1 MNHVLT
7 RLDLADSLL
16 CSLPS
21 RSRIAGSP
29 KLPSIRTFR
38 IRVDRTMPF
47 EFVANLMSPFC
58 GLWEA
63 DVCFDYSDYDSAL
76 SGIGGEAQADV
87 YIIWL
92 DWRIY
97 ARSMSAQEAAQ
108 WLNERIVKLR
118 MVTDKPIWINNWPES
133 LEDANRVLSF
143 RASDRGWF
151 RKLNSFLLGA
161 VENNTGCVLI
171 DLAQLAHEGT
181 ESFYDYRNEE
191 ISNYPFSN
199 QATTMISRHLG
210 VQLLPAS
217 LVPRLKAIA
226 LDLDDTLYHG
236 VLGEEGAE
244 GVTLTEGHHRLQRL
258 LLQLKQSGI
267 MLTLCS
273 RNEEE
278 DVKALFDARTDFP
291 LRWDDFAA
299 VRANWQT
306 KAENLNRLS
315 QILNIDP
322 SAFLFVDDNPAEL
335 VKMAAELPEVRLLR
349 AKRNGEETMLGLCH
363 FPGLYQLHRD
373 DIAVSRTTDIQAN
386 QAREKIRQTASDY
399 HSYLDSLNMVIT
411 IYENEASHVK
421 RLYDLSH
428 KTNQFNLALRRMTE
442 NEANDVMDA
451 SKYVT
456 ITVGL
461 SDILSDSGIIGTFV
475 CRLDGEQA
483 HLIETLF
490 SCRALGRDIE
500 TVAFAW
506 TLEKLMDRGVQRIHI
521 EMSQGPRNAPAL
533 DWIKR
538 FVEGSPEQLPLRDLY
553 ARVKAACGNHPA
565 RVEVNR

>member
-118 MVTDKPIWINNWPES
+118 KATDKPIWINNWPES
-133 LEDANRVLSF
+133 LEDADRVLSF
-143 RASDRGWF
+143 RAGDRGWF

-171 DLAQLAHEGT
+171 DLAQLAHEGS

-191 ISNYPFSN
+191 ISSYPFSN
-199 QATTMISRHLG
+199 QATTIISRHLG
-210 VQLLPAS
+210 VQLLPAC

-291 LRWDDFAA
+291 LSWDDFAA

-306 KAENLNRLS
+306 KAENLNQLS

-349 AKRNGEETMLGLCH
+349 AKRNGAETMLGLCH

-442 NEANDVMDA
+442 NEAHDVMDA

-461 SDILSDSGIIGTFV
+461 SDILSDSGIIGAFV
-475 CRLDGEQA
+475 CRLDGEQT

-506 TLEKLMDRGVQRIHI
+506 ILKKLMDRGVQRIHI

-538 FVEGSPEQLPLRDLY
+538 FVEGSPEQLPLSELY
-553 ARVKAACGNHPA
+553 ARVIAACGNHPA
-565 RVEVNR
+565 RVEVN

>member
-1 MNHVLT
+1 MKHVLT
-7 RLDLADSLL
+7 YLELADSLL

-21 RSRIAGSP
+21 RARIAGSP
-29 KLPSIRTFR
+29 NLPCNRTFR

-58 GLWEA
+58 SLWEA
-63 DVCFDYSDYDSAL
+63 GVHFDYSDYDSAL
-76 SGIGGEAQADV
+76 SGIGGETQADV

-97 ARSMSAQEAAQ
+97 ARSMSAKEAAH

-118 MVTDKPIWINNWPES
+118 MSTDKPIWVNNWPES

-143 RASDRGWF
+143 RASDRRWF
-151 RKLNSFLLGA
+151 RKINSYLLES

-171 DLAQLAHEGT
+171 DLAQLTHEGT
-181 ESFYDYRNEE
+181 ESFYDFRNEK

-199 QATTMISRHLG
+199 QATTIISRHLS
-210 VQLLPAS
+210 VHLLPAS
-217 LVPRLKAIA
+217 CTPRLKAIA
-226 LDLDDTLYHG
+226 LDLDDTLYTG

-258 LLQLKQSGI
+258 LLQLKQSGVL
-267 MLTLCS
+267 LTLCS

-278 DVKALFDARTDFP
+278 DVKALFDTRSDFP

-299 VRANWQT
+299 VCANWQT
-306 KAENLNRLS
+306 KAENLNRLA

-335 VKMAAELPEVRLLR
+335 VKMAAALPVVRLLR
-349 AKRNGEETMLGLCH
+349 AKESGEETMLGLCH
-363 FPGLYQLHRD
+363 FPGLYQLHPD
-373 DIAVSRTTDIQAN
+373 SMAVSRTTDIQAN
-386 QAREKIRQTASDY
+386 QAREKIRQSAADY
-399 HSYLDSLNMVIT
+399 QSYLDSLNMVIT
-411 IYENEASHVK
+411 IYENEVSHVT
-421 RLYDLSH
+421 RLHELSH

-442 NEANDVMDA
+442 VEANDVMDA
-451 SKYVT
+451 LKYMT
-456 ITVGL
+456 ITVRL
-461 SDILSDSGIIGTFV
+461 SDILSDSGIIGAFV

-483 HLIETLF
+483 HVIETLF
-490 SCRALGRDIE
+490 SCRALGREIE

-506 TLEKLMDRGVQRIHI
+506 ILEKLMDRGVQRIHI

-538 FVEGSPEQLPLRDLY
+538 FVEGSPEQLPLKDLY
-553 ARVKAACGNHPA
+553 ARVKAACGSHPA

>member
-133 LEDANRVLSF
+133 LEDADRVLSF

-161 VENNTGCVLI
+161 VEKNTGCVLI

-199 QATTMISRHLG
+199 QATTIVSRHLG

-244 GVTLTEGHHRLQRL
+244 RVTLTEGHHRLQRL

-506 TLEKLMDRGVQRIHI
+506 ILEKLMDRGVQRIHI

>member
-7 RLDLADSLL
+7 YLDLADSLL

-21 RSRIAGSP
+21 RARIAGSP
-29 KLPSIRTFR
+29 KLPCNRTFR

-47 EFVANLMSPFC
+47 EFVANLMPPFC

-76 SGIGGEAQADV
+76 SGIGGETQADV

-97 ARSMSAQEAAQ
+97 ASSMSAQEAAH

-133 LEDANRVLSF
+133 LEDADRVLSF

-151 RKLNSFLLGA
+151 RKLNSYLLES

-171 DLAQLAHEGT
+171 DLAELAHEGT

-191 ISNYPFSN
+191 ISSYPFSN
-199 QATTMISRHLG
+199 QATIIISRHLG
-210 VQLLPAS
+210 VHLLPAS
-217 LVPRLKAIA
+217 CVPRLKAIA

-258 LLQLKQSGI
+258 LLKLKQSGVL
-267 MLTLCS
+267 LTLCS

-278 DVKALFDARTDFP
+278 DVKALFDTRSDFP
-291 LRWDDFAA
+291 LRWNDFAA
-299 VRANWQT
+299 VCANWQT
-306 KAENLNRLS
+306 KAENLNRLAR
-315 QILNIDP
+315 ILNIDP
-322 SAFLFVDDNPAEL
+322 SAFVFVDDNPAEL
-335 VKMAAELPEVRLLR
+335 VKMAAVLPEVRLLR
-349 AKRNGEETMLGLCH
+349 AKQNGEETMFGLCH
-363 FPGLYQLHRD
+363 FPGLYQLHQD
-373 DIAVSRTTDIQAN
+373 NMAVSRTTDIQAN
-386 QAREKIRQTASDY
+386 QTREKIRQSASDY
-399 HSYLDSLNMVIT
+399 RSYLDSLNMVVT
-411 IYENEASHVK
+411 IYENEASHVT
-421 RLYDLSH
+421 RLHELSH

-442 NEANDVMDA
+442 VEANDVMNA
-451 SKYVT
+451 SKYAT
-456 ITVGL
+456 ITIRL
-461 SDILSDSGIIGTFV
+461 SDILSDSGIIGAFI

-490 SCRALGRDIE
+490 SCRALGREIE

-506 TLEKLMDRGVQRIHI
+506 ILEKLMDRGVQRINI
-521 EMSQGPRNAPAL
+521 EMAQGPRNAPAL

-538 FVEGSPEQLPLRDLY
+538 FVTGSPEQLALKDLY
-553 ARVKAACGNHPA
+553 ARVKAACGSHPA

>member
-7 RLDLADSLL
+7 YLDLADSLL

-21 RSRIAGSP
+21 RARIAGSP
-29 KLPSIRTFR
+29 KLPCNRTFR

-47 EFVANLMSPFC
+47 EFVANLMPPFC

-76 SGIGGEAQADV
+76 SGIGGETQADV

-97 ARSMSAQEAAQ
+97 ASSMSAQEAAH

-133 LEDANRVLSF
+133 LEDADRVLSF

-151 RKLNSFLLGA
+151 RKLNSYLLES

-171 DLAQLAHEGT
+171 DLAELAHEGT

-191 ISNYPFSN
+191 ISSYPFSN
-199 QATTMISRHLG
+199 QATIIISRHLG
-210 VQLLPAS
+210 VHLLPAS
-217 LVPRLKAIA
+217 CVPRLKAIA

-244 GVTLTEGHHRLQRL
+244 GVALTEGHHRLQRL
-258 LLQLKQSGI
+258 LLKLKQSGVL
-267 MLTLCS
+267 LTLCS

-278 DVKALFDARTDFP
+278 DVKALFDTRSDFP

-299 VRANWQT
+299 VCANWQT
-306 KAENLNRLS
+306 KAENLNRLAR
-315 QILNIDP
+315 ILNIDP
-322 SAFLFVDDNPAEL
+322 SAFVFVDDNPAEL
-335 VKMAAELPEVRLLR
+335 VKMAAVLPEVRLLR
-349 AKRNGEETMLGLCH
+349 AKQNGEETMFGLCH
-363 FPGLYQLHRD
+363 FPGLYQLHQD
-373 DIAVSRTTDIQAN
+373 NMAVSRTTDIQAN
-386 QAREKIRQTASDY
+386 QTREKIRQSASDY
-399 HSYLDSLNMVIT
+399 RSYLDSLKMVVT
-411 IYENEASHVK
+411 IYENEASHVT
-421 RLYDLSH
+421 RLHELSH

-442 NEANDVMDA
+442 VEANDVMNA
-451 SKYVT
+451 SKYAT
-456 ITVGL
+456 ITIRL
-461 SDILSDSGIIGTFV
+461 SDILSDSGIIGAFI

-490 SCRALGRDIE
+490 SCRALGREIE

-506 TLEKLMDRGVQRIHI
+506 ILEKLMDRGVQLLNI
-521 EMSQGPRNAPAL
+521 EMAQGPRNAPAL

-538 FVEGSPEQLPLRDLY
+538 FVTGSPEQLALKDLY
-553 ARVKAACGNHPA
+553 ARVKAACGSHPA

>member
-1 MNHVLT
+1 
-7 RLDLADSLL
+7 
-16 CSLPS
+16 
-21 RSRIAGSP
+21 
-29 KLPSIRTFR
+29 
-38 IRVDRTMPF
+38 
-47 EFVANLMSPFC
+47 
-58 GLWEA
+58 
-63 DVCFDYSDYDSAL
+63 
-76 SGIGGEAQADV
+76 
-87 YIIWL
+87 
-92 DWRIY
+92 
-97 ARSMSAQEAAQ
+97 MSAQEAAQ

-118 MVTDKPIWINNWPES
+118 MVTDKPIWINTWPES

-199 QATTMISRHLG
+199 QATTIISRHLG

-363 FPGLYQLHRD
+363 FPGLYQLQRD

-386 QAREKIRQTASDY
+386 QAREKIRQTAADY

-500 TVAFAW
+500 TVTFAW
-506 TLEKLMDRGVQRIHI
+506 ILEKLMDRGVQRIHI

>member
-7 RLDLADSLL
+7 YLDLADSLL

-21 RSRIAGSP
+21 RARIVGSP
-29 KLPSIRTFR
+29 KLPCNRTFR

-47 EFVANLMSPFC
+47 EFVANLMPPFC

-76 SGIGGEAQADV
+76 SGIGGGTQADV

-97 ARSMSAQEAAQ
+97 ASSMSAQEAAH

-151 RKLNSFLLGA
+151 RKLNSYLLES

-171 DLAQLAHEGT
+171 DLAELAHEGT
-181 ESFYDYRNEE
+181 GSFYDYRNEE

-199 QATTMISRHLG
+199 QATIIISRHLG
-210 VQLLPAS
+210 VHLLPAS
-217 LVPRLKAIA
+217 CVPRLKAIA
-226 LDLDDTLYHG
+226 LDLDDTLYNG

-244 GVTLTEGHHRLQRL
+244 GVTLTEGHHRLQKL
-258 LLQLKQSGI
+258 LLKLKQSGVL
-267 MLTLCS
+267 LTLCS

-278 DVKALFDARTDFP
+278 DVKALFDTRSDFP

-299 VRANWQT
+299 VCANWQT
-306 KAENLNRLS
+306 KAENLNRLAR
-315 QILNIDP
+315 ILNIDP
-322 SAFLFVDDNPAEL
+322 SAFVFVDDNPAEL
-335 VKMAAELPEVRLLR
+335 VKMAAVLPEVRLLR
-349 AKRNGEETMLGLCH
+349 AKQNGEETMFGLCH
-363 FPGLYQLHRD
+363 FPGLYQLHQD
-373 DIAVSRTTDIQAN
+373 NMAVSRTTDIQAN
-386 QAREKIRQTASDY
+386 QTREKIRQSASDY
-399 HSYLDSLNMVIT
+399 RSYLDSLNMVVT
-411 IYENEASHVK
+411 IYENEASHVT
-421 RLYDLSH
+421 RLHELSH

-442 NEANDVMDA
+442 VEANDVMDA

-461 SDILSDSGIIGTFV
+461 SDILSDSGIIGAFI

-490 SCRALGRDIE
+490 SCRALGREIE

-506 TLEKLMDRGVQRIHI
+506 ILEKLMDRGVQRIHI
-521 EMSQGPRNAPAL
+521 EMAQGPRNAPAL

-538 FVEGSPEQLPLRDLY
+538 FVTGSPEQLALKDLY
-553 ARVKAACGNHPA
+553 ARVKAACGSHPA

>member
-7 RLDLADSLL
+7 YLDLADSLL

-21 RSRIAGSP
+21 RARIAGSP
-29 KLPSIRTFR
+29 KLPCNRTFR

-63 DVCFDYSDYDSAL
+63 NVCFDYSDYDNAL
-76 SGIGGEAQADV
+76 SGIGGKTQADV

-97 ARSMSAQEAAQ
+97 ARSISAQEAAH
-108 WLNERIVKLR
+108 WLNERIDKLR
-118 MVTDKPIWINNWPES
+118 MVTDKPIWVNNWPES

-151 RKLNSFLLGA
+151 RKLNSYLLES

-171 DLAQLAHEGT
+171 DLAELAHEGT

-199 QATTMISRHLG
+199 QATTIISRHLG
-210 VQLLPAS
+210 VHLLPAS
-217 LVPRLKAIA
+217 CVPRLKAIA

-258 LLQLKQSGI
+258 LLKLKQSGVL
-267 MLTLCS
+267 LTLCS

-278 DVKALFDARTDFP
+278 DVKALFDTRSDFP

-299 VRANWQT
+299 VCANWQT
-306 KAENLNRLS
+306 KAENLNRLA

-335 VKMAAELPEVRLLR
+335 VKMAAVLPEVRLLR
-349 AKRNGEETMLGLCH
+349 AKRSGEETMFGLCH
-363 FPGLYQLHRD
+363 FPGLYQLHQD
-373 DIAVSRTTDIQAN
+373 TMAVSRTTDIQAN
-386 QAREKIRQTASDY
+386 QTREKIRQTASDY

-411 IYENEASHVK
+411 IYENEASHVT
-421 RLYDLSH
+421 RLHELSH
-428 KTNQFNLALRRMTE
+428 KTNQFNLALKRMTE
-442 NEANDVMDA
+442 IEANDVMNA
-451 SKYVT
+451 SKYIT
-456 ITVGL
+456 ITIRL
-461 SDILSDSGIIGTFV
+461 SDILSDSGIIGAFI

-490 SCRALGRDIE
+490 SCRALGREIE

-506 TLEKLMDRGVQRIHI
+506 ILEKLIDRGVQRIHI
-521 EMSQGPRNAPAL
+521 ETAQGPRNAPAL

-538 FVEGSPEQLPLRDLY
+538 FVTGSPEQLSLKDLY
-553 ARVKAACGNHPA
+553 ARVKAACGSHPA

>member
-1 MNHVLT
+1 
-7 RLDLADSLL
+7 
-16 CSLPS
+16 
-21 RSRIAGSP
+21 
-29 KLPSIRTFR
+29 
-38 IRVDRTMPF
+38 
-47 EFVANLMSPFC
+47 
-58 GLWEA
+58 
-63 DVCFDYSDYDSAL
+63 
-76 SGIGGEAQADV
+76 
-87 YIIWL
+87 
-92 DWRIY
+92 
-97 ARSMSAQEAAQ
+97 
-108 WLNERIVKLR
+108 
-118 MVTDKPIWINNWPES
+118 
-133 LEDANRVLSF
+133 
-143 RASDRGWF
+143 
-151 RKLNSFLLGA
+151 
-161 VENNTGCVLI
+161 
-171 DLAQLAHEGT
+171 
-181 ESFYDYRNEE
+181 
-191 ISNYPFSN
+191 
-199 QATTMISRHLG
+199 
-210 VQLLPAS
+210 
-217 LVPRLKAIA
+217 
-226 LDLDDTLYHG
+226 
-236 VLGEEGAE
+236 
-244 GVTLTEGHHRLQRL
+244 
-258 LLQLKQSGI
+258 

-506 TLEKLMDRGVQRIHI
+506 ILEKLMDRGVQRIHI